1 MLFFLTSWYKISF
14 GEFRSKSDR
23 LYLGLMCS
31 LLTTALSNQRIF
43 GFLLVRF
50 SSLWDVHNYGAICFS
65 FRALCYFIRFMTK
78 RKQTRQRER
87 LGERTEQFASS
98 CTEGV
103 SSEELSLNLN
113 NRFHRVD
120 GCRDSLMRSSQVDSE
135 MSLPLGKSSNWEN
148 IYRDRIGNE
157 RFAGKWPQLALRSQF
172 HFNDVVFVTLAIFF

>member
-1 MLFFLTSWYKISF
+1 MIFLYYVILPDYKRIARRVSLTFSGVTSFVLKFNMLFFLTSWYKISF

-50 SSLWDVHNYGAICFS
+50 SSLWDVHNYGAICFF

-87 LGERTEQFASS
+87 LCGKDRAICVILYGRGLVRRTF
-98 CTEGV
+98 
-103 SSEELSLNLN
+103 
-113 NRFHRVD
+113 
-120 GCRDSLMRSSQVDSE
+120 SQLKQSF
-135 MSLPLGKSSNWEN
+135 SP
-148 IYRDRIGNE
+148 R
-157 RFAGKWPQLALRSQF
+157 
-172 HFNDVVFVTLAIFF
+172 

>member
-1 MLFFLTSWYKISF
+1 MCIITGQSVSPSEHSATS
-14 GEFRSKSDR
+14 
-23 LYLGLMCS
+23 LGLWRRG
-31 LLTTALSNQRIF
+31 N
-43 GFLLVRF
+43 
-50 SSLWDVHNYGAICFS
+50 
-65 FRALCYFIRFMTK
+65 
-78 RKQTRQRER
+78 KQ
-87 LGERTEQFASS
+87 GNVKDSVERTEQFASS

-172 HFNDVVFVTLAIFF
+172 HFNDVVFVTLAIFLKKNCPCCVHSRYLTE

>member
-87 LGERTEQFASS
+87 LSGKDRAICVILYGRGLVRRTF
-98 CTEGV
+98 
-103 SSEELSLNLN
+103 
-113 NRFHRVD
+113 
-120 GCRDSLMRSSQVDSE
+120 SQLKQSFSPRWW
-135 MSLPLGKSSNWEN
+135 MP
-148 IYRDRIGNE
+148 
-157 RFAGKWPQLALRSQF
+157 RFANEVVASRQWNEFAARQILKLREHLSWSHRQRKICGEMTTISTA
-172 HFNDVVFVTLAIFF
+172 VAISF